1 MSKRSFRLLA
11 VPAALAALAAL
22 AAAGWLLLRR
32 PLPRHIFLITLDTM
46 RADAIDTRSGA
57 GSATPNLAALAG
69 AGVRFVNAYSVIPI
83 TTPSHAAMFY
93 SLPPHALK
101 QYNNGQRLEA
111 PYPSLAEIMKRGG
124 FATGAVVSLAVLKR
138 EFGLDRGFDRY
149 EENFRPFLWYRSA
162 EEVNRDAFALIR
174 RLKGGKSFVWLHYSD
189 PHEPYFPPGGRER
202 FTVSCAGRTLFSGP
216 SSEQPVLRLGLDLRP
231 GTNVVTLDS
240 EPPEAGFTSISFSD
254 LRVDALE
261 PGTSVAMEPSS
272 DLRSRSERYGRVS
285 YSTTAARSSLNL
297 TVAGNNPCRAE
308 LAFKYQLKTSDEA
321 MRRGYRREVAYLDGQ
336 IGRLIAF
343 LKREGLFETS
353 AFLVLGDHGEG
364 LGEYNGHFGHI
375 HYLNPVYTH
384 VPFFVS
390 GRGVRG
396 GGESRQLVSNLNVAP
411 TLLALAGIP
420 ARAHMTGRDAL
431 KGGGDARLFM
441 ETYSPEAYFDSFA
454 VVRFPWQLVFQPG
467 RRDGQMEFY
476 DLAADPLGSVDLQ
489 ARPDPSAQ
497 RPEMTAA
504 LLRLS
509 RAITSARRR
518 LGGSEKKTM
527 DTLKTLGYL

>member
-11 VPAALAALAAL
+11 LLPALAAL

-32 PLPRHIFLITLDTM
+32 PLPRHVFLITLDTL
-46 RADAIDTRSGA
+46 RADAVDYRSG
-57 GSATPNLAALAG
+57 GDTATPNLAALAA
-69 AGVRFVNAYSVIPI
+69 AGVRFANAYSVIPI

-93 SLPPHALK
+93 SLPPHALQ
-101 QYNNGQRLEA
+101 QYNNGQRLQA
-111 PYPSLAEIMKRGG
+111 PYPPLAEIMKRNG

-162 EEVNRDAFALIR
+162 EEVNRDAFAMIR
-174 RLKGGKSFVWLHYSD
+174 RLKGGRSFVWLHYSD

-202 FTVSCAGRTLFSGP
+202 FTASCAGETLFSGP
-216 SSEQPVLRLGLDLRP
+216 SSEQPVLRLRLLLRP
-231 GTNVVTLDS
+231 GANEVTLDT
-240 EPPEAGFTSISFSD
+240 EPPAGGFTSIAFSD
-254 LRVDALE
+254 LRVEALE
-261 PGTSVAMEPSS
+261 PGRTIRLGPSS
-272 DLRSRSERYGRVS
+272 DLQPRSERYGRVTFH
-285 YSTTAARSSLNL
+285 TTSARSSLDL
-297 TVAGNNPCRAE
+297 TLAGDQPCRAE
-308 LAFKYQLKTSDEA
+308 LAFKYQLKTGDEA

-336 IGRLIAF
+336 IGRLIGF
-343 LKREGLFETS
+343 LKSEGLYKTS

-375 HYLNPVYTH
+375 HYLNKVYTH
-384 VPFFVS
+384 VPFFIS

-396 GGESRQLVSNLNVAP
+396 RGERRQPVSNLSVAP
-411 TLLALAGIP
+411 TLLAMAGIAPP
-420 ARAHMTGRDAL
+420 AYMTGHDTL
-431 KGGGDARLFM
+431 KGGGDPRLFM

-467 RRDGQMEFY
+467 RREGQMEFY
-476 DLAADPLGSVDLQ
+476 DLAADPLGTANLQ
-489 ARPDPSAQ
+489 AGGDPSGQ

-504 LLRLS
+504 VLRLS

>member
-1 MSKRSFRLLA
+1 MSKRSFWPLALL
-11 VPAALAALAAL
+11 PALAAL
-22 AAAGWLLLRR
+22 AAAGWLVLRR

-46 RADAIDTRSGA
+46 RADALDYRG
-57 GSATPNLAALAG
+57 GGDSATPNLAALAN
-69 AGVRFVNAYSVIPI
+69 AGVRFANAYSVIPI

-101 QYNNGQRLEA
+101 QYNNGQRLES

-124 FATGAVVSLAVLKR
+124 YATGAVVSLAVLKR

-162 EEVNRDAFALIR
+162 EEVNRDAFAMIR
-174 RLKGGKSFVWLHYSD
+174 RLKGGRSFVWLHYSD
-189 PHEPYFPPGGRER
+189 PHEPYFPPGDGGR
-202 FTVSCAGRTLFSGP
+202 FTVSCAGGTLFSGP
-216 SSEQPVLRLGLDLRP
+216 SSEQPVLRLGLALRP
-231 GTNVVTLDS
+231 GRNEVALDS
-240 EPPEAGFTSISFSD
+240 EPPAGGFTSIAFSD
-254 LRVDALE
+254 LRVEALE
-261 PGTSVAMEPSS
+261 PGMTIRLEPSG
-272 DLRSRSERYGRVS
+272 DMQPRSERYGRVS
-285 YSTTAARSSLNL
+285 FHTTAPRSSLTL
-297 TVAGNNPCRAE
+297 TLAGDRPCRAE
-308 LAFKYQLKTSDEA
+308 LAFKYQLKTGAEA

-336 IGRLIAF
+336 IGRLIGF
-343 LKREGLFETS
+343 LKSEGLYEAS

-375 HYLNPVYTH
+375 HYLNQVYTH

-390 GRGVRG
+390 GCGVRG
-396 GGESRQLVSNLNVAP
+396 RGERRQLVSNLSVAP
-411 TLLALAGIP
+411 TILALAGIRP
-420 ARAHMTGRDAL
+420 QAFMTGRDAL

-467 RRDGQMEFY
+467 RRDAQMEFY
-476 DLAADPLGSVDLQ
+476 DLAADPLGTVDLQ
-489 ARPDPSAQ
+489 PRDDPSGQ

-504 LLRLS
+504 VLRLS